1 MSHLPPEVLIH
12 ILKHLHS
19 QRDLYHAL
27 LVSRAWCEC
36 SVELLWHRPS
46 FTRLSTLV
54 KMMRVLTRADQTF
67 TYARFIRRLNFLFLG
82 ADLTDALFCR
92 LAQCDRLERLTLV
105 NCHAISDDALS
116 RVLPCLPNLVA
127 IDLTGV
133 TKTSDTVIAGLAA
146 ASKRLQGINLSG
158 CKNVSD
164 VGVLALATNC
174 PLLRRVKLS
183 GLEHVTDAPVSALA
197 KSCPLLLEIDL
208 NNCKH
213 ITDIS
218 VRDLWTHS
226 THMREMRLSQCTEL
240 TDAAFPAPL
249 RNDNIPRTNNPFP
262 PPKYSEELP
271 PLVTSKPLDHLRMLD
286 LTSCSLITDDAVDGI
301 ISHASKIRN
310 LVLSKCTQLTDRTVE
325 NVCLLGKH
333 LHYLHLGHAT
343 NITDRSIKSLARCCT
358 RLRYVDFANCTLLTD
373 MSVFELASLPKL
385 RRIGLVRV
393 SNLTD
398 EAVYALAERHSTLER
413 IHLSYCD
420 QISVM
425 AIHFLLQ
432 KLHKLTHLSLTGIP
446 SFRKPELQQ
455 FCRQPPQEF
464 NMSQRLAFC
473 VYSGNGVSKLR
484 SFLTD
489 LFNTITEDMNGDDEE
504 TEYDDDFDEGF
515 NEVPQDVEMEMG
527 NEGDIEVDEDF
538 MNDAPFRYRHVEP
551 SAIQS
556 TINST
561 LHALE
566 VPIQR
571 NLTLRPSQ
579 VSLTFGGLT
588 TAPPPAPSQ
597 PVAQDVVMQ
606 PIPGPSNGMQRRSR
620 GFGHQ
625 PVVEV
630 STSPTP
636 SDFGSNRSTGTTQ
649 SNGAAFFRTYHD
661 VPSSSR
667 NTEAMTPDYVYAEIG
682 HGRGTVGHSGHVN
695 PVPRHA
701 FPSTASLHG
710 AIGPAPQGITQVMHS
725 AGIPLDIYQER
736 GTLVSDPPTVTEP
749 SVPWPHREPLSPV
762 TMRSGSPETYP
773 SATTPNGD
781 PREPEARGRSV
792 KRSLR
797 NTISAAEHYAT
808 TFLFGRGSASNSTVQ
823 DGNTN
828 GHVEDLQGMQACNL
842 RNLPE
847 NYTMKYYLYHAMT
860 WPSLSYVAEDHKG
873 RIVGYI
879 LAKMEETE
887 EPQDGSPPS
896 TPPHGHVTSISVLR
910 SYRRLGLAKKLMLQS
925 QEAMATNYNAAYVSL
940 HVRKSNRAA
949 LSLYRD
955 TLGFTVKAIEEKY
968 YADGED
974 AYAMHLSFKD

>member
-27 LVSRAWCEC
+27 LVSRSWCEC
-36 SVELLWHRPS
+36 SVELLWHRPT

-54 KMMRVLTRADQTF
+54 KMMRILARADQTF

-133 TKTSDTVIAGLAA
+133 TRTSDSVVAGLAA

-158 CKNVSD
+158 CKNVTD
-164 VGVLALATNC
+164 FGVLALANNC

-197 KSCPLLLEIDL
+197 KSCPLLLEVDL

-218 VRDLWTHS
+218 VRDLWTYS
-226 THMREMRLSQCTEL
+226 VHMREMRLSQCTEL

-249 RNDNIPRTNNPFP
+249 RNDIIPRTNNFFP
-262 PPKYSEELP
+262 TPRLSTEEQLP
-271 PLVTSKPLDHLRMLD
+271 PLILSKPLDHLRMLD

-301 ISHASKIRN
+301 IAHAPKIRN

-325 NVCLLGKH
+325 NVCSLGKH
-333 LHYLHLGHAT
+333 LHYLHLGHAAS
-343 NITDRSIKSLARCCT
+343 ITDRSIKSLARCCT

-398 EAVYALAERHSTLER
+398 EAVYALAERYNTLER

-484 SFLTD
+484 NFLTD

-515 NEVPQDVEMEMG
+515 NEVAQDVEMEMVH
-527 NEGDIEVDEDF
+527 EGDIDVDEEF
-538 MNDAPFRYRHVEP
+538 MDDGPFRYQNMNPPVVQP
-551 SAIQS
+551 IQP
-556 TINST
+556 TTVNST
-561 LHALE
+561 PHAPE

-579 VSLTFGGLT
+579 VSLAMPSCNLLQL
-588 TAPPPAPSQ
+588 PA
-597 PVAQDVVMQ
+597 
-606 PIPGPSNGMQRRSR
+606 NGMQGRSR

-625 PVVEV
+625 PVIEV
-630 STSPTP
+630 SNSPAP
-636 SDFGSNRSTGTTQ
+636 SDIGSNRSTGTTQ
-649 SNGAAFFRTYHD
+649 SNGATFFRTYND
-661 VPSSSR
+661 FSSSSR

-682 HGRGTVGHSGHVN
+682 HGRGNVGPSGHAN

-701 FPSTASLHG
+701 FPSATSLHG
-710 AIGPAPQGITQVMHS
+710 AIAAAPQGITQVMHS
-725 AGIPLDIYQER
+725 AGIPVDMYQER
-736 GTLVSDPPTVTEP
+736 GTRVPDPTTAGELEP
-749 SVPWPHREPLSPV
+749 SIPWPHREPPTPAPMQPDSAKVYDAPP
-762 TMRSGSPETYP
+762 PEL
-773 SATTPNGD
+773 APNAD

-797 NTISAAEHYAT
+797 NTFNAAEHLAT
-808 TFLFGRGSASNSTVQ
+808 TFLFGRGSTSNSTAH
-823 DGNTN
+823 DNTN
-828 GHVEDLQGMQACNL
+828 GHAEDLQGMQTCNL
-842 RNLPE
+842 HNLPE

-887 EPQDGSPPS
+887 ESLDGSPPAEL
-896 TPPHGHVTSISVLR
+896 PHGHVTSISVLR

-949 LSLYRD
+949 LNLYRD
-955 TLGFTVKAIEEKY
+955 TLGFTVKSIEEKY
-968 YADGED
+968 CTSIR
-974 AYAMHLSFKD
+974 L

>member
-1 MSHLPPEVLIH
+1 MRPSRLVYRHTSPAQSTTSLSDNDDDDPAKSTLFSRSLTAVVSPAQWASHIHHPDPAAPPSSHSPMSHLPPEVLIH

-27 LVSRAWCEC
+27 LVSRSWCEC

-67 TYARFIRRLNFLFLG
+67 TYARFIRRFNFLFLG

-105 NCHAISDDALS
+105 NCHAISDDALA

-158 CKNVSD
+158 CKIVSD
-164 VGVLALATNC
+164 VGVLALAANC

-208 NNCKH
+208 NNCKR

-218 VRDLWTHS
+218 VRDLWTYS
-226 THMREMRLSQCTEL
+226 IHMREMRLSQCTEL

-249 RNDNIPRTNNPFP
+249 RNENIPRANNPFP
-262 PPKYSEELP
+262 PPRPSDELP
-271 PLVTSKPLDHLRMLD
+271 PLVLSRPLDHLRMLD

-301 ISHASKIRN
+301 IAHAPKIRN
-310 LVLSKCTQLTDRTVE
+310 LVLSKCTQLSDRTVE

-333 LHYLHLGHAT
+333 LHYLHLGHAA

-398 EAVYALAERHSTLER
+398 EAIYALAERHNTLER

-473 VYSGNGVSKLR
+473 VYSGNGVAKLR

-504 TEYDDDFDEGF
+504 TEYDDDFDEPF

-527 NEGDIEVDEDF
+527 HEGDIDVDEDF
-538 MNDAPFRYRHVEP
+538 MHDGPFRYRNVDPLP
-551 SAIQS
+551 SPLPVQPTQS
-556 TINST
+556 TVGST
-561 LHALE
+561 SHALE

-579 VSLTFGGLT
+579 VSPPFGGA
-588 TAPPPAPSQ
+588 TAAPPAPSQ
-597 PVAQDVVMQ
+597 SVAQDVVMQ
-606 PIPGPSNGMQRRSR
+606 VPNGTQRRSR

-625 PVVEV
+625 PVIEV

-636 SDFGSNRSTGTTQ
+636 SDIGSNRSTGTTQ
-649 SNGAAFFRTYHD
+649 SNGAAFFPD
-661 VPSSSR
+661 ISR
-667 NTEAMTPDYVYAEIG
+667 LFVFI
-682 HGRGTVGHSGHVN
+682 
-695 PVPRHA
+695 
-701 FPSTASLHG
+701 
-710 AIGPAPQGITQVMHS
+710 
-725 AGIPLDIYQER
+725 
-736 GTLVSDPPTVTEP
+736 
-749 SVPWPHREPLSPV
+749 
-762 TMRSGSPETYP
+762 
-773 SATTPNGD
+773 
-781 PREPEARGRSV
+781 
-792 KRSLR
+792 K
-797 NTISAAEHYAT
+797 EH
-808 TFLFGRGSASNSTVQ
+808 
-823 DGNTN
+823 
-828 GHVEDLQGMQACNL
+828 
-842 RNLPE
+842 
-847 NYTMKYYLYHAMT
+847 
-860 WPSLSYVAEDHKG
+860 
-873 RIVGYI
+873 
-879 LAKMEETE
+879 
-887 EPQDGSPPS
+887 
-896 TPPHGHVTSISVLR
+896 
-910 SYRRLGLAKKLMLQS
+910 
-925 QEAMATNYNAAYVSL
+925 
-940 HVRKSNRAA
+940 
-949 LSLYRD
+949 
-955 TLGFTVKAIEEKY
+955 
-968 YADGED
+968 
-974 AYAMHLSFKD
+974 